1 MMKKLNSRFLTI
13 NMIIMCCVLSILT
26 ADFLLDYDCN
36 GLPQR
41 HTSVFINC
49 VVHRQNVCLLLVL
62 LIFFII
68 MGEYVPYNNT
78 LITVS

>member
-1 MMKKLNSRFLTI
+1 MMKKLNSRFLTS
-13 NMIIMCCVLSILT
+13 NMINMCCVLSILT

-41 HTSVFINC
+41 HTSVCINC

-62 LIFFII
+62 LIFLLLWGS
-68 MGEYVPYNNT
+68 MYRTTT
-78 LITVS
+78 L